1 MKRIISLLILISLL
15 ALGTVSADPGSPWS
29 KYVTADKNLSFHYP
43 SGWKVS
49 NVDQW
54 WRLRIPRLKKSWS

>member
-1 MKRIISLLILISLL
+1 MKRIISLLILLPLL
-15 ALGTVSADPGSPWS
+15 AFGTVSADSEGLWS